1 MASEEEAVQEVYHPK
16 DAVGK
21 AIEATLILG
30 AAGLTV
36 SAIQNTLTKQNVSGW
51 GVFTRTGGTIGMFGQ
66 LSWDNWSVCRRL
78 TRSTAAAG
86 CAHGFTNA
94 AAANL
99 REKDDSWNPAIGGFF
114 SGAILG
120 MRCQPSPD

>member
-1 MASEEEAVQEVYHPK
+1 MVSEDEAVQEVYHPK

-78 TRSTAAAG
+78 TRTQLLRVVHTGLRTLQLQIYERRMIAG
-86 CAHGFTNA
+86 IQQS
-94 AAANL
+94 
-99 REKDDSWNPAIGGFF
+99 EDSSQEQSWG
-114 SGAILG
+114 
-120 MRCQPSPD
+120 

>member
-1 MASEEEAVQEVYHPK
+1 MASEDEAVQEVYHPK

-66 LSWDNWSVCRRL
+66 LSWDNWSVCR
-78 TRSTAAAG
+78 
-86 CAHGFTNA
+86 
-94 AAANL
+94 
-99 REKDDSWNPAIGGFF
+99 
-114 SGAILG
+114 
-120 MRCQPSPD
+120 